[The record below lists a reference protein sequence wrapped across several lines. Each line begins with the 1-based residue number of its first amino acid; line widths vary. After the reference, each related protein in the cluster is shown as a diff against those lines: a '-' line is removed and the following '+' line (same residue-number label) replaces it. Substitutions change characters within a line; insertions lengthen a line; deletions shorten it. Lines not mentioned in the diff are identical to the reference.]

1 MGILSQEYSP
11 DQLSFLVKKVFILS
25 LPVILD
31 KLIIVVPMELEQMQ
45 SNSLLVLLHDGA
57 LFGVLLSAIH
67 DGTKKLR
74 IPPKSGGEK
83 LTHIGNS

>member
-1 MGILSQEYSP
+1 
-11 DQLSFLVKKVFILS
+11 
-25 LPVILD
+25 
-31 KLIIVVPMELEQMQ
+31 MELEQMH

-74 IPPKSGGEK
+74 IPPKSAGEK
-83 LTHIGNS
+83 LTHIGNSCAPVRISVPEFTPLQNNSTV